1 MFKNLVKISDLFEV
15 KYGVNLELNSLNRAD
30 NRSENTVCFVSR
42 TDNNNGVSAFVEKD
56 DSIKSISPNTIT
68 VAGGGSVLATF
79 LQPYEYYSGRDLFY
93 LTPKIKMSERELIY
107 YSICI
112 RKNKYRYSYNRQAN
126 RTLRDILIPA
136 EAPQEFLNLKVKK
149 PSNKAILNKK
159 LSLSGQKWKWFEY
172 DDLFDVN
179 IGKSVD
185 LNKLKQSK
193 DGISYVGRTEDNN
206 GITAKVASSGD
217 FKIYAGNCITVPM
230 VGNELKS
237 SYQTEP
243 FCVSQ
248 NIAILQPK
256 NFSLNVFIA
265 NFLNTIIRKDAFRF
279 AYGRTLSLDRL
290 KMLKIKLPVDKNN
303 NPDWQF
309 MEDYIK
315 SLPYSSGI

>member
-1 MFKNLVKISDLFEV
+1 MLKISEYFFAS
-15 KYGVNLELNSLNRAD
+15 YGKIKDPFGDFVQGK
-30 NRSENTVCFVSR
+30 TPFVSSG
-42 TDNNNGVSAFVEKD
+42 DFDNGVVGFFNIQPTNKNV
-56 DSIKSISPNTIT
+56 IT
-68 VAGGGSVLATF
+68 VARTGSIGSSFYHPYFCAINSDCIVLEPRQKLTQEQMLAIVTF
-79 LQPYEYYSGRDLFY
+79 L
-93 LTPKIKMSERELIY
+93 
-107 YSICI
+107 
-112 RKNKYRYSYNRQAN
+112 RKNIFRYSYARKVTPQRLLDTIIPKNFSDY
-126 RTLRDILIPA
+126 LKDIKIK
-136 EAPQEFLNLKVKK
+136 EEIQ
-149 PSNKAILNKK
+149 K
-159 LSLSGQKWKWFEY
+159 LSKSSNDKSFSLSDSKWKWFKY

-179 IGKSVD
+179 IGKSID

-193 DGISYVGRTEDNN
+193 DGINYVGRTEDNN
-206 GITAKVASSGD
+206 GITAKVVDSGN

-256 NFSLNVFIA
+256 NFSLNAFNA

-303 NPDWQF
+303 NPDWKF

-315 SLPYSSGI
+315 SLPYSAEI